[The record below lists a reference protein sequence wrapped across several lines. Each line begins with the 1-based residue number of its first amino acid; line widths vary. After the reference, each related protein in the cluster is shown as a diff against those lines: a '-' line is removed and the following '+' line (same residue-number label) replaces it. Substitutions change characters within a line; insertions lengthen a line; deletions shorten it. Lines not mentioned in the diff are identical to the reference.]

1 MNLDNAYYIIY
12 KLYKYSI
19 YAYIMHIV
27 HAYYYMII
35 IWYLLNKIT
44 VEEAVMLLIF
54 QNKTKQTKK
63 TH

>member
-12 KLYKYSI
+12 KLYKYRI

-35 IWYLLNKIT
+35 I
-44 VEEAVMLLIF
+44 
-54 QNKTKQTKK
+54 
-63 TH
+63 